1 MNRVNVDIYR
11 KFQIKNVKTILDC
24 RWKVHLCLWLI
35 RWQLGST
42 HFCYCFNNLLS
53 YQLTNQPTNQ
63 PANKPKY
70 FNCLAMESCCSA
82 VSAINSS
89 TMDLFGIQGMHQN
102 LPGIDKRE
110 HTYSLSLLSI
120 KVTCFIQNTAMRQ
133 RIIINQAHMPAT
145 KFHAL

>member
-1 MNRVNVDIYR
+1 MLKQFLTVDGRFICVCDLFDDNLAQHIFAIVSTIY
-11 KFQIKNVKTILDC
+11 FHIN
-24 RWKVHLCLWLI
+24 
-35 RWQLGST
+35 
-42 HFCYCFNNLLS
+42 
-53 YQLTNQPTNQ
+53 PPANQ

-89 TMDLFGIQGMHQN
+89 TMDLFGIPGMHQN
-102 LPGIDKRE
+102 LPGIDKRG

-145 KFHAL
+145 KFHALWNFFSKIIQF